1 MTEKQ
6 LEALNEFV
14 EVTIGVYGGCLTVAN
29 LKRTGNVLHNADN
42 TISIDITTLSDI
54 KGRSEK
60 GLFKSIMTAVLH
72 NICTQYPDSNACD
85 KISWARSNGYK
96 LFVEYNGRGMHPY
109 NFKI

>member
-60 GLFKSIMTAVLH
+60 GV
-72 NICTQYPDSNACD
+72 
-85 KISWARSNGYK
+85 
-96 LFVEYNGRGMHPY
+96 
-109 NFKI
+109 